1 MKKNLMSVLI
11 LALVLVNLVMTA
23 LMMLSVY
30 PQAQKTNELIGK
42 IAGAIDL
49 ELSSG
54 QITTSTTIPIEDIET
69 YAIADTMTINLKPD
83 DGEDGDKH
91 VAMVS
96 IVLSLNTKDGEYE
109 DKKPML
115 SSNEGL
121 ARDVINRVISSHTL
135 AELRD
140 DQQGVQNEILKE
152 LQNTFSSDFIVGVGF
167 STISYQ

>member
-1 MKKNLMSVLI
+1 MKKNMIAVLI
-11 LALVLVNLVMTA
+11 LALTFVNVAMTA

-54 QITTSTTIPIEDIET
+54 QLTDASTIPIEDIET

-96 IVLSLNTKDGEYE
+96 IVLSLNTKDDEYS
-109 DKKPML
+109 DKQPML
-115 SSNEGL
+115 ATNEGL
-121 ARDVINRVISSHTL
+121 VRNVINRVISSHTL
-135 AELRD
+135 TELRD
-140 DQQGVQNEILKE
+140 DQMAVQNEILKE
-152 LQNTFSSDFIVGVGF
+152 LQATFDSEFIVDVGF
-167 STISYQ
+167 SSISYQ